1 MANDYRNLPI
11 HLNDDDQENHQED
24 QNTGTAVV
32 SRPQVKEPPLYKVI
46 LHNDDF
52 TPMEFVVLVL
62 EKFFNK
68 KHEEATEIML
78 HVHNKGY
85 GVCGVYPYEI
95 AETKVAL
102 VTETAKGNQYPL
114 KCTMEKA

>member
-1 MANDYRNLPI
+1 MSQ
-11 HLNDDDQENHQED
+11 DDDQNDDHGG
-24 QNTGTAVV
+24 GTVV
-32 SRPQVKEPPLYKVI
+32 VTRTDIEAKEPSMYKVV
-46 LHNDDF
+46 LHNDDY
-52 TPMEFVVLVL
+52 TPMEFVVMVL
-62 EKFFNK
+62 EKFFSK

-85 GVCGVYPYEI
+85 GICGIYPYEI

-102 VTETAKGNQYPL
+102 VSETARDNQYPL